1 MRKHLKTHAAT
12 YEAFERKNWRQKQ
25 PMANQLIAAVMK
37 SALKILMYMTEETLV
52 EMFLDE

>member
-12 YEAFERKNWRQKQ
+12 YEALERKNWRQKQ

-37 SALKILMYMTEETLV
+37 SALKILMYMTEETFV